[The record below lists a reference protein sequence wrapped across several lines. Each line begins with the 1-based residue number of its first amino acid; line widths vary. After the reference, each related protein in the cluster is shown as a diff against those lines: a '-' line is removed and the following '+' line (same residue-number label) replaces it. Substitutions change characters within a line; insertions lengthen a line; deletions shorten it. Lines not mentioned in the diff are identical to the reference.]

1 MAIPDT
7 WRRCRAVCHRAQP
20 IAPVRRRHAIIG
32 SKYGNG
38 AATMKTRAAGLVLLG
53 GFLMV
58 GVGLEAH
65 HAVAGVYDLNKEV
78 VLQGRLKKLNFTN
91 PHASIELTVPNKDGT
106 FTDWI
111 LTTASIQNLTREGIN
126 KTSIKP
132 GEILKVTILPARN
145 GNPAGFIR
153 SLQLGDREIQLFFG
167 DDRD

>member
-1 MAIPDT
+1 M
-7 WRRCRAVCHRAQP
+7 
-20 IAPVRRRHAIIG
+20 
-32 SKYGNG
+32 S
-38 AATMKTRAAGLVLLG
+38 TRSARLLVLC
-53 GFLMV
+53 GFLV
-58 GVGLEAH
+58 AGVMLAGGALMAH

-106 FTDWI
+106 FTDWV
-111 LTTASIQNLTREGIN
+111 LTTASNTTLTREGIN
-126 KTSIKP
+126 KTSMKP

-153 SLQLGDREIQLFFG
+153 SLQLGDRDIKLFFG

>member
-1 MAIPDT
+1 M
-7 WRRCRAVCHRAQP
+7 
-20 IAPVRRRHAIIG
+20 
-32 SKYGNG
+32 
-38 AATMKTRAAGLVLLG
+38 AGLMTAGKVLQ
-53 GFLMV
+53 
-58 GVGLEAH
+58 AH

-111 LTTASIQNLTREGIN
+111 LTTASVQNLTREGIN

-132 GEILKVTILPARN
+132 GEILKVTVLPAIN
-145 GNPAGFIR
+145 GRPAGFIR
-153 SLQLGDREIQLFFG
+153 TLQLGDREIRLFFG